1 MGEVLDG
8 VPEGFGHISFGLVQG
23 HEVASDALELWLFGE
38 AGVDLGEENFEVE
51 DMVVFMSGGV
61 ANGADESFVLA
72 VLVDADEVEHLAFM
86 QVAFGAF

>member
-1 MGEVLDG
+1 
-8 VPEGFGHISFGLVQG
+8 
-23 HEVASDALELWLFGE
+23 
-38 AGVDLGEENFEVE
+38 
-51 DMVVFMSGGV
+51 MVVFMSGGV